1 MKQRIAC
8 GYCTQK
14 KAKISSGHESTPLC
28 ADRRLIEN
36 FAGLGNSIFLY
47 LFSNFCLT
55 YKMFRKTNKR
65 KRETDQKP
73 LH

>member
-8 GYCTQK
+8 GYCTQR
-14 KAKISSGHESTPLC
+14 KAKISSGHEGTPLC

-36 FAGLGNSIFLY
+36 FAGLRNSIFLY

-55 YKMFRKTNKR
+55 VCLYNWKHS
-65 KRETDQKP
+65 ETIFMKIFF
-73 LH
+73 

>member
-8 GYCTQK
+8 GYCTQQ

-36 FAGLGNSIFLY
+36 FAGLGNSIFL
-47 LFSNFCLT
+47 
-55 YKMFRKTNKR
+55 
-65 KRETDQKP
+65 
-73 LH
+73 